1 MSSGVSL
8 GCGWL
13 TLTPS
18 RMDCTTLGRAEA
30 WRWWTSRDSKLM
42 MGLARAIWREG
53 GEQVDDGLG
62 EGDLEGRGGGAS

>member
-42 MGLARAIWREG
+42 MGLARAICGQWG
-53 GEQVDDGLG
+53 K
-62 EGDLEGRGGGAS
+62 GGGMDGFSRPATGQLINL